1 MNFRNSFGF
10 ERQHE
15 NLCYS
20 YRSNQRI
27 VSETFGILCSKIL
40 FFRTQLN
47 DLPENSA
54 VLIASSKID
63 SLIPLFFSCL
73 SLNLRPAFIAYPSQ
87 KVSNQDYQSNYLT
100 S

>member
-1 MNFRNSFGF
+1 MMILESLSSIKIMNFQELIRGF

-63 SLIPLFFSCL
+63 SLIPLFL
-73 SLNLRPAFIAYPSQ
+73 
-87 KVSNQDYQSNYLT
+87 VV
-100 S
+100 